1 MAANIITLGRIV
13 LTFFVIIL
21 FLGGFYFRIT
31 AVLLTILVVYLD
43 SLDGIVARK
52 LGLASGIR
60 RIVRHYRR
68 SHRRAYLLDLL
79 YQCWDCKFL
88 GADHICLSKFF
99 GRYASQCR
107 ICERRQDPLWRKKH
121 DAFFIYPFSHSIPF

>member
-21 FLGGFYFRIT
+21 FLGGFYFRII

-52 LGLASGIR
+52 LGLASGNSAHCSTLPEI
-60 RIVRHYRR
+60 
-68 SHRRAYLLDLL
+68 
-79 YQCWDCKFL
+79 
-88 GADHICLSKFF
+88 
-99 GRYASQCR
+99 AS
-107 ICERRQDPLWRKKH
+107 
-121 DAFFIYPFSHSIPF
+121 